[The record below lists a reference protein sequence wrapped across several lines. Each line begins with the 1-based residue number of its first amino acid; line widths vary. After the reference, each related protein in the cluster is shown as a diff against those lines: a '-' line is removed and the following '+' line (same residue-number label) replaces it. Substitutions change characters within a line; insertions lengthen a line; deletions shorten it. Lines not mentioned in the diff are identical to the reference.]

1 MDEGNLLF
9 AIVFFCNPFKLTD
22 TVYKLKVRWISQLF
36 LPCICNAFL
45 ADFRVF
51 QRILTHK
58 GYKNNRTK
66 KLENGFLMRFFFGVP
81 KGIRTPDLSL
91 RRRTLYPTELLA
103 HNITI
108 VYDGLRFVKKLGNFL
123 ILLNIQKNLK

>member
-1 MDEGNLLF
+1 M
-9 AIVFFCNPFKLTD
+9 
-22 TVYKLKVRWISQLF
+22 LF
-36 LPCICNAFL
+36 LNANINYDISKIVSTCYCNL
-45 ADFRVF
+45 RKIKKTPETLDFAGLPGGV
-51 QRILTHK
+51 
-58 GYKNNRTK
+58 
-66 KLENGFLMRFFFGVP
+66 FGVP

-123 ILLNIQKNLK
+123 ILLNIQKN

>member
-1 MDEGNLLF
+1 M
-9 AIVFFCNPFKLTD
+9 
-22 TVYKLKVRWISQLF
+22 LF
-36 LPCICNAFL
+36 LNANINYDISKIVSTCYCNL
-45 ADFRVF
+45 RKIKKTPETLDFA
-51 QRILTHK
+51 
-58 GYKNNRTK
+58 
-66 KLENGFLMRFFFGVP
+66 GFSGGVFGVP

>member
-1 MDEGNLLF
+1 MKICDFPFLLF
-9 AIVFFCNPFKLTD
+9 L
-22 TVYKLKVRWISQLF
+22 LKNEKTPETL
-36 LPCICNAFL
+36 
-45 ADFRVF
+45 DF
-51 QRILTHK
+51 T
-58 GYKNNRTK
+58 
-66 KLENGFLMRFFFGVP
+66 GFSGGVFGVP

-123 ILLNIQKNLK
+123 ILLNIQKN

>member
-1 MDEGNLLF
+1 MLLQF
-9 AIVFFCNPFKLTD
+9 AKNKKTPETLDFTG
-22 TVYKLKVRWISQLF
+22 
-36 LPCICNAFL
+36 LP
-45 ADFRVF
+45 
-51 QRILTHK
+51 
-58 GYKNNRTK
+58 G
-66 KLENGFLMRFFFGVP
+66 GGFGVP

-123 ILLNIQKNLK
+123 ILLNIQKN

>member
-1 MDEGNLLF
+1 
-9 AIVFFCNPFKLTD
+9 V
-22 TVYKLKVRWISQLF
+22 LF
-36 LPCICNAFL
+36 LNANINYDISKIVSTCYCNL
-45 ADFRVF
+45 RKKTPETLDFTGLPGGV
-51 QRILTHK
+51 
-58 GYKNNRTK
+58 
-66 KLENGFLMRFFFGVP
+66 FGVP

-123 ILLNIQKNLK
+123 ILLNIQKN

>member
-1 MDEGNLLF
+1 LQF
-9 AIVFFCNPFKLTD
+9 AKNKKTPEAL
-22 TVYKLKVRWISQLF
+22 
-36 LPCICNAFL
+36 
-45 ADFRVF
+45 DF
-51 QRILTHK
+51 T
-58 GYKNNRTK
+58 
-66 KLENGFLMRFFFGVP
+66 GFSGGVFGVP

-123 ILLNIQKNLK
+123 ILLNIQKN

>member
-1 MDEGNLLF
+1 MLLSIGHFLKYPYVSLPF
-9 AIVFFCNPFKLTD
+9 A
-22 TVYKLKVRWISQLF
+22 
-36 LPCICNAFL
+36 
-45 ADFRVF
+45 
-51 QRILTHK
+51 
-58 GYKNNRTK
+58 
-66 KLENGFLMRFFFGVP
+66 GFSGGVFGVP

-123 ILLNIQKNLK
+123 ILLNIQKN

>member
-1 MDEGNLLF
+1 LQF
-9 AIVFFCNPFKLTD
+9 AKNKKTPETL
-22 TVYKLKVRWISQLF
+22 
-36 LPCICNAFL
+36 
-45 ADFRVF
+45 DF
-51 QRILTHK
+51 T
-58 GYKNNRTK
+58 
-66 KLENGFLMRFFFGVP
+66 GFSGGVFGVP

-123 ILLNIQKNLK
+123 ILLNIQKKLK

>member
-1 MDEGNLLF
+1 LQF
-9 AIVFFCNPFKLTD
+9 AKNKKTPETLDFTG
-22 TVYKLKVRWISQLF
+22 
-36 LPCICNAFL
+36 LPGG
-45 ADFRVF
+45 V
-51 QRILTHK
+51 
-58 GYKNNRTK
+58 
-66 KLENGFLMRFFFGVP
+66 FGVP

>member
-1 MDEGNLLF
+1 MSLPF
-9 AIVFFCNPFKLTD
+9 A
-22 TVYKLKVRWISQLF
+22 
-36 LPCICNAFL
+36 
-45 ADFRVF
+45 
-51 QRILTHK
+51 
-58 GYKNNRTK
+58 
-66 KLENGFLMRFFFGVP
+66 GFSGGVFGVP
-81 KGIRTPDLSL
+81 KGIQTPDLSL

>member
-1 MDEGNLLF
+1 MKICDFPFLLF
-9 AIVFFCNPFKLTD
+9 L
-22 TVYKLKVRWISQLF
+22 LKNEKTPETLDF
-36 LPCICNAFL
+36 TGLPGG
-45 ADFRVF
+45 V
-51 QRILTHK
+51 
-58 GYKNNRTK
+58 
-66 KLENGFLMRFFFGVP
+66 FGVP

-123 ILLNIQKNLK
+123 ILLNIQKN

>member
-1 MDEGNLLF
+1 LQF
-9 AIVFFCNPFKLTD
+9 AKNKKTPETL
-22 TVYKLKVRWISQLF
+22 
-36 LPCICNAFL
+36 
-45 ADFRVF
+45 DF
-51 QRILTHK
+51 T
-58 GYKNNRTK
+58 
-66 KLENGFLMRFFFGVP
+66 GFSGGVFGVP

-123 ILLNIQKNLK
+123 ILLNIQKN

>member
-1 MDEGNLLF
+1 MKSTILLLF
-9 AIVFFCNPFKLTD
+9 CKNKKTPETL
-22 TVYKLKVRWISQLF
+22 
-36 LPCICNAFL
+36 
-45 ADFRVF
+45 DF
-51 QRILTHK
+51 T
-58 GYKNNRTK
+58 
-66 KLENGFLMRFFFGVP
+66 GFSGGVFGVP

-123 ILLNIQKNLK
+123 ILLNIQKN

>member
-1 MDEGNLLF
+1 MTFGSHRSLRQNSYLSLLSLDF
-9 AIVFFCNPFKLTD
+9 A
-22 TVYKLKVRWISQLF
+22 
-36 LPCICNAFL
+36 
-45 ADFRVF
+45 
-51 QRILTHK
+51 
-58 GYKNNRTK
+58 
-66 KLENGFLMRFFFGVP
+66 GFSGGVFGVP

>member
-1 MDEGNLLF
+1 MLLQF
-9 AIVFFCNPFKLTD
+9 AKNKKTPETLDFTG
-22 TVYKLKVRWISQLF
+22 
-36 LPCICNAFL
+36 LPGG
-45 ADFRVF
+45 V
-51 QRILTHK
+51 
-58 GYKNNRTK
+58 
-66 KLENGFLMRFFFGVP
+66 FGVP

>member
-1 MDEGNLLF
+1 MLLQF
-9 AIVFFCNPFKLTD
+9 AKNKKTPETLDFNG
-22 TVYKLKVRWISQLF
+22 
-36 LPCICNAFL
+36 LPGG
-45 ADFRVF
+45 V
-51 QRILTHK
+51 
-58 GYKNNRTK
+58 
-66 KLENGFLMRFFFGVP
+66 FGVP

-123 ILLNIQKNLK
+123 ILLNIQKIKNKC

>member
-1 MDEGNLLF
+1 MTDMPDNPKQNTKRNSINLNRSVKRAVL
-9 AIVFFCNPFKLTD
+9 LS
-22 TVYKLKVRWISQLF
+22 YKG
-36 LPCICNAFL
+36 
-45 ADFRVF
+45 
-51 QRILTHK
+51 H
-58 GYKNNRTK
+58 KNNRTK

-123 ILLNIQKNLK
+123 ILLNIQKN